1 MLEELQKILADPF
14 SASLAE
20 KVVVGVCVIIITYV
34 AQKLLGNFVHR
45 VLRHDEVDIPANS
58 VLVNIVRGVVI
69 FLGIAFLLQ
78 MCFHLDVTAMVAG
91 LGVVG
96 IAVSLGMQDTLSD
109 FISGVLI
116 SLNGVVVS
124 CDYVRVNGVN
134 GKVLDVNWRETKIL
148 DVDVHVHIIPN
159 STISNQEII
168 HLNEVEPVT
177 VTLLLPF
184 FDTPEEIEAHCAK
197 LKEVATEA
205 ASALVELKR
214 ETVVAYT
221 GSNYAGVEG
230 VVKVYIEVG
239 SIDPRKVTS
248 AVMKAVAPYTSREAC

>member
-1 MLEELQKILADPF
+1 M
-14 SASLAE
+14 
-20 KVVVGVCVIIITYV
+20 
-34 AQKLLGNFVHR
+34 
-45 VLRHDEVDIPANS
+45 
-58 VLVNIVRGVVI
+58 
-69 FLGIAFLLQ
+69 
-78 MCFHLDVTAMVAG
+78 
-91 LGVVG
+91 
-96 IAVSLGMQDTLSD
+96 
-109 FISGVLI
+109 
-116 SLNGVVVS
+116 
-124 CDYVRVNGVN
+124 
-134 GKVLDVNWRETKIL
+134 NWRETKIL
-148 DVDVHVHIIPN
+148 DVDGHVHIIPN